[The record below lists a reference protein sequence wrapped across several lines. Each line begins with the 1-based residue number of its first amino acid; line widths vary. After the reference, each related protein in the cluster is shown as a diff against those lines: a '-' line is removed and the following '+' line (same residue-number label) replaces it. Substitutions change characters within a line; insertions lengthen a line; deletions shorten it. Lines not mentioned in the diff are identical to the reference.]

1 MRNLLPRAVRPD
13 AYPPVFF
20 AVALVATVLL
30 PTRVPAIA
38 VVFVAAALFPV
49 LDSFP
54 PPIRYRRIPVL
65 MTALGCAVGLALV
78 VSPQHRPFRVASPT
92 AGTASVV
99 LEGVLVEDAALS
111 AEGGV
116 RYRMRVHRVSTYA
129 AETSATGVATV
140 MARRGEELAAGRII
154 RVTVPADRLPVSGL
168 LVSAPSAGIIRVDSV
183 DANGWA
189 APRYEFRA
197 AVRSALFVQIDGMG
211 YRSGGLFRALTT
223 GSRAQLSRA
232 QQASFRESGS
242 SHLLALSG
250 MHLGIIAAVVFGIVR
265 VLCGKRVA
273 FLVTLGVAVAYV
285 ALVGARPSL
294 LRALAMFAVGGGIAL
309 AHRSTEPINVLAIAV
324 ALPVIV
330 APHLAAELSFQLSV
344 LSLVGIIAIA
354 PLVYRRLVRHVPPV
368 LAAPLSAAF
377 GAQLATAPLTLSVF
391 GVVHPVAV
399 LSSLLLVPMVTLF
412 VWSGLVW
419 LGVSAFGHGAGV
431 LALFSGVLREQ
442 ASMIHHTAAL
452 FAGVPAV
459 AVSSLVWGAVVLSL
473 AVCVADGLDWFGLGR
488 R

>member
-1 MRNLLPRAVRPD
+1 
-13 AYPPVFF
+13 
-20 AVALVATVLL
+20 
-30 PTRVPAIA
+30 
-38 VVFVAAALFPV
+38 
-49 LDSFP
+49 
-54 PPIRYRRIPVL
+54 
-65 MTALGCAVGLALV
+65 MTALGCAIGLALV
-78 VSPQHRPFRVASPT
+78 VSPQHRPFRLASP
-92 AGTASVV
+92 AEGTAPVM

-111 AEGGV
+111 ADGGV
-116 RYRMRVHRVSTYA
+116 RYRMRVHRVSAEA

-140 MARRGEELAAGRII
+140 IARRGEELAAGRII
-154 RVTVPADRLPVSGL
+154 RVPVPSDRLPATSLPVG
-168 LVSAPSAGIIRVDSV
+168 APAAGFIRVDAV
-183 DANGWA
+183 EAVGWA
-189 APRYEFRA
+189 APWYELRAGVRA
-197 AVRSALFVQIDGMG
+197 ALFDRIDRMG

-250 MHLGIIAAVVFGIVR
+250 MHLGIIATVVFGVVR
-265 VLCGKRVA
+265 ILCGKRVA
-273 FLVTLGVAVAYV
+273 FLVTLAVAVVYV

-309 AHRSTEPINVLAIAV
+309 AYRSTEPINVLAIAV

-344 LSLVGIIAIA
+344 LSLVGIIVIA
-354 PLVYRRLVRHVPPV
+354 PLVYRRLVRRVPPV

-391 GVVHPVAV
+391 GVIHPVAV

-419 LGVSAFGHGAGV
+419 LAASLIMPLGASAFGNGLGV
-431 LALFSGVLREQ
+431 LTLFSGVLREQ
-442 ASMIHHTAAL
+442 ASLIHHTASL
-452 FAGVPAV
+452 FAGVPSV
-459 AVSSLVWGAVVLSL
+459 AVSPLVWGSVVLAL